1 MEVEVTTASDR
12 SPARGMRARTSPGEM
27 RLLSISDLLVAEAF
41 CHKESVLMSVDTL
54 LDWADTEMDADTT
67 ERLRALPMT

>member
-27 RLLSISDLLVAEAF
+27 RLLSISELLVAEAIF
-41 CHKESVLMSVDTL
+41 IK
-54 LDWADTEMDADTT
+54 
-67 ERLRALPMT
+67 

>member
-1 MEVEVTTASDR
+1 
-12 SPARGMRARTSPGEM
+12 MRARTSPGEM
-27 RLLSISDLLVAEAF
+27 RLLSISELLVAEAIF
-41 CHKESVLMSVDTL
+41 IKELVLMSVDTL